1 MRLAFAAFC
10 AAWVLAAAGATTQG
24 SAPAKKVLRTA
35 FPTAETGFDP
45 AKLGDLYSLTVTPHI
60 FEGLY
65 TYDYLARPPKIVPRT
80 AVSAPE
86 MSMDFRVWTVPVQPG
101 IFFAADPAFR
111 GKKRELVAE
120 DYVYAFKRF
129 ADPAN
134 KSPLWSYIE
143 ELGIEGLK
151 AQRDKAL
158 KDNKPFDYDAPVVGL
173 QAPQRFVFRISLD
186 QPRPSLLELLAT
198 GAWFGAVAREV
209 VEFYGDDISAH
220 PVGTGPFKLVQWRR
234 SSLIVLERNPDH
246 RERFYDAMPAAD
258 DAEGQALLAR
268 FKGRRLPMV
277 DRVEVSIIDEQQP
290 RWLSF
295 LNGKID
301 HVAVPGDYVQQALPN
316 GTLAPNLAKRG
327 IRASRVLQPDSIYT
341 YFNMKDPVVGGY
353 TPDKVALRR
362 AISLGID
369 IEREIRLVR
378 RGQAVPAQSPT
389 VPHTSG
395 YDPAFK
401 STMSEYDPARAMA
414 LLDMYGYV
422 DQDGDGWRDLPDGS
436 PLVLEIATQPD
447 QTSRQFDELWKL
459 NMKAIGV
466 RTRFATS
473 QWAEQLKQASA
484 GKLMIWTVGNTAS
497 APNGQDAL
505 AAYHGPQA
513 GGANLAH
520 FKLAEM
526 DAIFERM
533 GALPDGPERDALF
546 RQAKLLAVAYMP
558 YRYHVHRYI
567 NDLVHPWLVGYRRPV
582 FWNDWWHMVDI
593 DESTRPR

>member
-1 MRLAFAAFC
+1 MRLAFAALC
-10 AAWVLAAAGATTQG
+10 AALALAAAGATAQG
-24 SAPAKKVLRTA
+24 NAPAKKVLRTA

-45 AKLGDLYSLTVTPHI
+45 ANISDLYSRTVTPHI

-65 TYDYLARPPKIVPRT
+65 TYDHLARPTKIVPLT
-80 AVSAPE
+80 ADGFPEVSK
-86 MSMDFRVWTVPVQPG
+86 DFRVWTVRVQPG
-101 IFFAADPAFR
+101 IFFASDPAFK
-111 GKKRELVAE
+111 GQSRELVAA
-120 DYVYAFKRF
+120 DYVYAFKRI

-134 KSPLWSYIE
+134 KSPLWSYLE
-143 ELGIEGLK
+143 EVGIEGLK

-158 KDNKPFDYDAPVVGL
+158 KDNKPFDYDAPVAGL
-173 QAPQRFVFRISLD
+173 LAPQRFVFRISLD
-186 QPRPSLLELLAT
+186 KPRPGLVELLAV
-198 GAWFGAVAREV
+198 GDLLGAVAREV
-209 VEFYGDDISAH
+209 VEFYGKDISAH

-295 LNGKID
+295 LNGRID

-316 GTLAPNLAKRG
+316 GTLAPNLARRG
-327 IRASRVLQPDSIYT
+327 IRAYRVLRPDTNYT

-369 IEREIRLVR
+369 IEREIQLVR
-378 RGQAVPAQSPT
+378 RGQAVPAQSPMP
-389 VPHTSG
+389 PHMSG

-459 NMKAIGV
+459 NMKAIGI
-466 RTRFATS
+466 RTRFATG
-473 QWAEQLKQASA
+473 QWSEQLKQANA
-484 GKLMIWTVGNTAS
+484 GKLMMWTVGDS
-497 APNGQDAL
+497 AVSPDGQDFV

-513 GGANLAH
+513 GGA
-520 FKLAEM
+520 EP
-526 DAIFERM
+526 
-533 GALPDGPERDALF
+533 GALPAGRDGPRSTSAWA
-546 RQAKLLAVAYMP
+546 RWPTAPSV
-558 YRYHVHRYI
+558 
-567 NDLVHPWLVGYRRPV
+567 RRCSCRPSGSPSPTCP
-582 FWNDWWHMVDI
+582 I
-593 DESTRPR
+593 DTTCTATPSIWSTPG

>member
-1 MRLAFAAFC
+1 
-10 AAWVLAAAGATTQG
+10 
-24 SAPAKKVLRTA
+24 
-35 FPTAETGFDP
+35 
-45 AKLGDLYSLTVTPHI
+45 
-60 FEGLY
+60 
-65 TYDYLARPPKIVPRT
+65 
-80 AVSAPE
+80 
-86 MSMDFRVWTVPVQPG
+86 
-101 IFFAADPAFR
+101 
-111 GKKRELVAE
+111 VA
-120 DYVYAFKRF
+120 
-129 ADPAN
+129 
-134 KSPLWSYIE
+134 
-143 ELGIEGLK
+143 
-151 AQRDKAL
+151 
-158 KDNKPFDYDAPVVGL
+158 GL

-186 QPRPSLLELLAT
+186 KPRPSLLELLAT
-198 GAWFGAVAREV
+198 GAWYGAVAREV
-209 VEFYGDDISAH
+209 VEHYGDAISAH

-246 RERFYDAMPAAD
+246 RERTYAAQPAAE
-258 DAEGQALLAR
+258 DAEGQAMLAR

-316 GTLAPNLAKRG
+316 GTLAPNLAKSG
-327 IRASRVLQPDSIYT
+327 IRAYRVLQPDSNYT
-341 YFNMKDPVVGGY
+341 YFNMRDPTVGGY

-378 RGQAVPAQSPT
+378 RGQAIPAQSPL

-401 STMSEYDPARAMA
+401 SAMSDYDPARAMA

-422 DQDGDGWRDLPDGS
+422 DKDGDGWRDMPDGS

-459 NMKAIGV
+459 NMNAIGI

-484 GKLMIWTVGNTAS
+484 GKLMMWTVGGS
-497 APNGQDAL
+497 AVSPDGQDFVAG
-505 AAYHGPQA
+505 YHGPQA
-513 GGANLAH
+513 GGQNFAH
-520 FKLAEM
+520 FQLDEM
-526 DAIFERM
+526 DRIYERM
-533 GALPDGPERDALF
+533 GALADGPERDALF
-546 RQAKLLAVAYMP
+546 LQAKRLAVAYMP
-558 YRYHVHRYI
+558 YRHHVHRYA
-567 NDLVHPWLVGYRRPV
+567 NDLVHPWLIGYRRPV
-582 FWNDWWHMVDI
+582 FWQDWWHMVDI
-593 DESTRPR
+593 DESARPR